1 MTLRR
6 LTLRGVDFFELIL
19 IYPRKRI
26 FQQTILAC
34 LSGAQVDSIHGGEK
48 IPKISRD
55 TTTLNDELLWS
66 KTKNTYK

>member
-1 MTLRR
+1 MQAISSRSRIFRTYN
-6 LTLRGVDFFELIL
+6 LIS
-19 IYPRKRI
+19 PRKRI